1 MRWMRHREP
10 AGQTRPPKA
19 ALSEP
24 TSAPPPVPRPP
35 TRHGA
40 NLEARLIHTY
50 NQAGQGVD
58 YAALDR
64 RLRDRLSAVSMD
76 LAPRPQRFSGG
87 RRTLVLSLAALLLVA
102 GGAVAAVAHVLP
114 DDLPPGIRNLLGD
127 HLPLGAQLPVTHAHA
142 GIWLVSLPCTATAS
156 RRAGET
162 TWHVSRDCPLPY
174 NLQPQIPASVGSQA
188 RWDVLFM
195 IALQRYQDY
204 WSAHPGWTAA
214 TAPHMD
220 ALARAA
226 VSQALNDYL
235 DGKPITI
242 RYAPLQ
248 VVNGAE
254 SQGAERLRDAHD
266 VERERAAL
274 PNRGAP

>member
-24 TSAPPPVPRPP
+24 T
-35 TRHGA
+35 RHGA
-40 NLEARLIHTY
+40 SLEARLIHTY

-76 LAPRPQRFSGG
+76 LAPRPRPLSGG
-87 RRTLVLSLAALLLVA
+87 RRTLVLSLAALLLVVS
-102 GGAVAAVAHVLP
+102 GAVAAVAHVLP

-204 WSAHPGWTAA
+204 WSAHSGWTAA

-220 ALARAA
+220 ALARSA
-226 VSQALNDYL
+226 VAQALNDYL

>member
-1 MRWMRHREP
+1 MRWMRHGEP
-10 AGQTRPPKA
+10 AGETCPPNT

-24 TSAPPPVPRPP
+24 MSAPPRVPRLP
-35 TRHGA
+35 TRHGDS
-40 NLEARLIHTY
+40 LEARLVHTY
-50 NQAGQGVD
+50 SQVGRSMD

-64 RLRDRLSAVSMD
+64 RLRSRLSTVSAD
-76 LAPRPQRFSGG
+76 LAPRPQRVSGV
-87 RRTLVLSLAALLLVA
+87 RRTLALGLAALLLVA

-127 HLPLGAQLPVTHAHA
+127 HLPLGTQLPVTHAHA

-162 TWHVSRDCPLPY
+162 TWHVSRNCPLPY

-204 WSAHPGWTAA
+204 WAAHPGWTAA
-214 TAPHMD
+214 TAPHVD
-220 ALARAA
+220 ALARPA
-226 VSQALNDYL
+226 VAQALNDYL
-235 DGKPITI
+235 EGKPIII

-254 SQGAERLRDAHD
+254 SRGAEQLRDAHD
-266 VERERAAL
+266 VERERATI
-274 PNRGAP
+274 PNRGSP